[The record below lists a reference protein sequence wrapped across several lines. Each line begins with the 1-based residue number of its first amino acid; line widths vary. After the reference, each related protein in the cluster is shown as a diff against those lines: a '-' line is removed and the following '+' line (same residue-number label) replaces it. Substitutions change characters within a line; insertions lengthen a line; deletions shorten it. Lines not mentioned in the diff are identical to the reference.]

1 MGGPGSGRRA
11 TSLAVYECRCLDIGE
26 LCDGG
31 RVHTRPRGEIFW
43 FGELDRKLRASV
55 PYVIRRRPTD
65 GELVLTLSR
74 YFIPAQ
80 EIVLDVVAGR
90 AICALCPFCGQGVR
104 RLYRPPE
111 QEGFRCRTCSSL
123 VYRSAANPDHLEQLH
138 VRNVAARAMGLIE
151 NLPQRVRH
159 RPWRNYVEQPPAALA
174 IKLAGELPLGRQELH
189 LWCLR
194 LRAVGLSYRQIAR
207 LTESSKSTVA
217 RLCLAG
223 RAGIDP
229 QGLIEERI
237 ERADP
242 RAPLDDDLEVLA
254 AYAGA
259 LDRQL
264 QSLGLYGATAHR
276 LETRTVFFL
285 EDD

>member
-1 MGGPGSGRRA
+1 
-11 TSLAVYECRCLDIGE
+11 
-26 LCDGG
+26 
-31 RVHTRPRGEIFW
+31 
-43 FGELDRKLRASV
+43 V

-90 AICALCPFCGQGVR
+90 AICALCPFCGKAVR
-104 RLYRPPE
+104 RLYLPPD
-111 QEGFRCRTCSSL
+111 QEGFRCRSCSSL
-123 VYRSAANPDHLEQLH
+123 VYRSAANPEVLERLY

-151 NLPQRVRH
+151 NLPKRVRH

-174 IKLAGELPLGRQELH
+174 IELPLGRQELH

-217 RLCLAG
+217 RLCVAG
-223 RAGIDP
+223 RAGIDL
-229 QGLIEERI
+229 QGLTKERMD
-237 ERADP
+237 RADP
-242 RAPLDDDLEVLA
+242 RTPLDDDPEALVA
-254 AYAGA
+254 STGA
-259 LDRQL
+259 LTGQL

-285 EDD
+285 EDDQALMRAGPCHRRSTKTSPAMS